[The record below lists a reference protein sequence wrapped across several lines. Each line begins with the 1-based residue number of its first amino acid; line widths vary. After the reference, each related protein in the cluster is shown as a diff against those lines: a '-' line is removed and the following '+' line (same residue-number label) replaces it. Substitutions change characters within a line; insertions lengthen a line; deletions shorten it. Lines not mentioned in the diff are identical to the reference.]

1 MVSLQI
7 FGFFQNKKY
16 QKQLQ
21 VILDKSKWCLLWVAT
36 FSMLTS
42 YITLCEVSWR
52 ICPHSRA
59 SWVLLTFHFS
69 LFVPL
74 SVCLL
79 CAVQTILPTKFFQF
93 QNCYQKYPLIKTK
106 TASER
111 KIISHNP
118 IKLIASIRT
127 SIDGKRNVWS
137 FGLLLKGWK
146 RSSSSTLPR
155 RTIEQVSEKGG
166 KTIKNDRVFRN
177 GGSKAMV
184 DCRPGNANKRKI
196 DGHW

>member
-7 FGFFQNKKY
+7 SWFFQNKKY

-36 FSMLTS
+36 FWMLTS

-93 QNCYQKYPLIKTK
+93 HNCYQKYPLIKTK
-106 TASER
+106 TAFQR

-118 IKLIASIRT
+118 INWSPRSAQASMERGT
-127 SIDGKRNVWS
+127 SGALGCFWKAGKGRLARRCHEEPLS
-137 FGLLLKGWK
+137 KYLKMEEKQSCFQKWRVKSHGW
-146 RSSSSTLPR
+146 L
-155 RTIEQVSEKGG
+155 
-166 KTIKNDRVFRN
+166 
-177 GGSKAMV
+177 
-184 DCRPGNANKRKI
+184 
-196 DGHW
+196 